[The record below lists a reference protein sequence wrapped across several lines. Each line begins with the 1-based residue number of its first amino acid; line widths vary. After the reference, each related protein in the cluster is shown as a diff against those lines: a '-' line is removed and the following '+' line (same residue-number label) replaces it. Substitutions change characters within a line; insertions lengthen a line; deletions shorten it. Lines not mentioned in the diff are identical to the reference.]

1 MLTATLRLQARSG
14 SKRVPKPNGPGSGVS
29 TAGVARTDA
38 AGAGATLSP
47 VHPVEA
53 IRSRGHVRW
62 GIVGCGDVTE
72 VKSGPAF
79 GRVAGSSLA
88 AVMRRDGAKAR
99 DYAARHGVPRWSDDA
114 RDVLEADDVDAVY
127 VATPP
132 SSHAAYVIRA
142 AEAGKPVYVEKPMAR
157 TAAEAESMVA
167 ACADAGVPLF
177 VAYYRRALP
186 RFEFVRARLA
196 EGAIGTP
203 TRVHAALTQPPPADA
218 ASAGWRWDAA
228 TAGDGLLFDLG
239 SHGLDLLDHWF
250 GAVRTVHGHARTRSA
265 WAGVH
270 DEWVATLD
278 FAQGVLGT
286 AAWGFAGPSVRD
298 RIEVF
303 GTAGSLHVPLFAD
316 GPVALTDAQGRTV
329 EHAIPHPAHVQ
340 EPLIAAI
347 VADLLGRGPAAPS
360 TGASA
365 LRTQRVLETLATAQ

>member
-1 MLTATLRLQARSG
+1 M
-14 SKRVPKPNGPGSGVS
+14 GPLE
-29 TAGVARTDA
+29 T
-38 AGAGATLSP
+38 
-47 VHPVEA
+47 

-79 GRVAGSSLA
+79 QRVPGSTLV

-114 RDVLEADDVDAVY
+114 RDVIEADDVDAVY

-132 SSHAAYVIRA
+132 SSHAAYVLQA
-142 AEAGKPVYVEKPMAR
+142 ARAGKPVYVEKPMAR
-157 TAAEAESMVA
+157 TVAEAEAMVA

-186 RFEFVRARLA
+186 RFEYVRALLA

-203 TRVHAALTQPPPADA
+203 TRVHAVLAKPPPADA

-239 SHGLDLLDHWF
+239 SHGLDLLDHWL
-250 GAVRTVHGHARTRSA
+250 GPVRTVHGLARTRST
-265 WAGVH
+265 WAQVSDELVAALAFEHGVI
-270 DEWVATLD
+270 
-278 FAQGVLGT
+278 GT
-286 AAWGFAGPSVRD
+286 AAWGFAGPTVRD

-303 GTAGSLHVPLFAD
+303 GTAGSLHVPLFDD
-316 GPVALTDAQGRTV
+316 GPVVRIDARGRAV
-329 EHAIPHPAHVQ
+329 EQEIPHPDHVQ

-347 VADLLGRGPAAPS
+347 VADLLGRAGSAPS

-365 LRTQRVLETLATAQ
+365 LRTQRVLERLATSR

>member
-1 MLTATLRLQARSG
+1 M
-14 SKRVPKPNGPGSGVS
+14 N
-29 TAGVARTDA
+29 
-38 AGAGATLSP
+38 
-47 VHPVEA
+47 PVEA
-53 IRSRGHVRW
+53 IQSRGHVRW

-79 GRVAGSSLA
+79 GRVPGSSLT
-88 AVMRRDGAKAR
+88 AVMRRDGARAR
-99 DYAARHGVPRWSDDA
+99 DYADRHGVPRWSDDA
-114 RDVLEADDVDAVY
+114 RDVIEADDVDAVY

-132 SSHAAYVIRA
+132 SSHATYVHQA
-142 AEAGKPVYVEKPMAR
+142 ARAGKPVYVEKPMAL
-157 TAAEAESMVA
+157 TVTEAEGMVA

-196 EGAIGTP
+196 DGAIGTP
-203 TRVHAALTQPPPADA
+203 TRVHAVVSQPPPADA
-218 ASAGWRWDAA
+218 ASAGWRWDVA
-228 TAGDGLLFDLG
+228 TAGDGLLYDLG

-250 GAVRTVHGHARTRSA
+250 GPVRTVHGLARTRSA
-265 WAGVH
+265 WARVS
-270 DEWVATLD
+270 DELVAALAFESD
-278 FAQGVLGT
+278 VLGT
-286 AAWGFAGPSVRD
+286 AAWGFAGPTVRD

-329 EHAIPHPAHVQ
+329 EHVVPHPAHVQ

-347 VADLLGRGPAAPS
+347 VADLLGRGGPAPS

-365 LRTQRVLETLATAQ
+365 LRTQRVLERIATAR